1 MAATFK
7 PAVYPK
13 VQTVKE
19 VFERPCYGDVM
30 DTYTNCSRWIH
41 AESFEL
47 RGFVDG
53 QMDMENKR
61 SGDMVSVKSPA
72 DQHHVAKALPTVPE
86 DFRNALKS
94 SQAAQAAWA
103 GLEPQAR
110 CLHLYNMVR
119 SLQKHQT
126 SFAEMESMQSGKTL
140 PQATEETQ
148 QMVRY
153 LYHCAGQAMTLAER
167 FPASRPKG
175 VVLVYVE
182 DASATCPVS
191 AWRVGEVLA
200 TGNAILILAKSPF
213 CLVPLHLAEIASSG
227 GLPNGLINVL
237 VAPTKGTEDLLRA
250 EGIAHVHVVAKR
262 ERCRELRRALADT
275 LVPFSG
281 YWGVGRP
288 LAVVLEGAD
297 LHGAAASIAQCF
309 ALSNGK
315 GESCGVQVFVQECVY
330 AKFLPLL
337 RKEVHRL
344 RIGQANDRTQDMT
357 VVFSHDL
364 EEQPPLRK
372 MPYTELPDAELL
384 DVGGQEDQPPYP
396 PQPAMF
402 ADVAPSSPVV
412 TNNVGLPLVLVTQF
426 RTAKESVSLVNSA
439 VHHCEVSL
447 WTERTAAALELAAAY
462 KATTVFVN
470 SQGLRDASV
479 EFGSPSGIV
488 GGERGLATFI
498 KPAEGPAPIQRS
510 SSDLK
515 LEAFGTKTETLTLGP
530 SGISPA
536 SEGGDT
542 CTYKLF
548 YGGQQKRPL
557 SGVSNASN
565 SIDRRK
571 IGYVPEAGRKDVRE
585 AVQAALAGF
594 KTWSSRSA
602 HSRAQVLYYLAENL
616 SMRSAEMAHLI
627 RNTNNRSEYACKA
640 EVGACIRR
648 LFYWAAACDKDAG
661 SVRSTTIKGTVVRLN
676 EPLGVIGVVCS
687 DRQCLLSNFVSAM
700 AAALAAGNAV
710 VVLPCPERP
719 QAALRFCQ
727 ILETSDV
734 PAGVVNVLSAGDR
747 PILIR
752 ALAEHHEVASV
763 WYHGQWADHAAF
775 LEYAGAH
782 SDKLSWTFPMNDSN
796 DQDRH
801 WMGWQVAQHVT
812 RPKSLWMPAG
822 DTFAN

>member
-1 MAATFK
+1 MSHLQLLLA
-7 PAVYPK
+7 
-13 VQTVKE
+13 
-19 VFERPCYGDVM
+19 G
-30 DTYTNCSRWIH
+30 II
-41 AESFEL
+41 
-47 RGFVDG
+47 
-53 QMDMENKR
+53 
-61 SGDMVSVKSPA
+61 
-72 DQHHVAKALPTVPE
+72 
-86 DFRNALKS
+86 RNAKYHFKS
-94 SQAAQAAWA
+94 
-103 GLEPQAR
+103 
-110 CLHLYNMVR
+110 
-119 SLQKHQT
+119 
-126 SFAEMESMQSGKTL
+126 
-140 PQATEETQ
+140 
-148 QMVRY
+148 
-153 LYHCAGQAMTLAER
+153 
-167 FPASRPKG
+167 
-175 VVLVYVE
+175 VLV
-182 DASATCPVS
+182 
-191 AWRVGEVLA
+191 RHL
-200 TGNAILILAKSPF
+200 LAKLERKDLELNITIRVAIHF
-213 CLVPLHLAEIASSG
+213 IA
-227 GLPNGLINVL
+227 
-237 VAPTKGTEDLLRA
+237 
-250 EGIAHVHVVAKR
+250 
-262 ERCRELRRALADT
+262 
-275 LVPFSG
+275 
-281 YWGVGRP
+281 
-288 LAVVLEGAD
+288 
-297 LHGAAASIAQCF
+297 
-309 ALSNGK
+309 

-412 TNNVGLPLVLVTQF
+412 TNNVRWHSFYLSSLYYPFLLSKHGCSHCGPSLGAGDPVPHRQGVG
-426 RTAKESVSLVNSA
+426 VSGNSA

-462 KATTVFVN
+462 KATTVFIN

-571 IGYVPEAGRKDVRE
+571 ISYVPEAGRKDVRE

-700 AAALAAGNAV
+700 AAALAAGNASSSS
-710 VVLPCPERP
+710 LAQNGPRPPC
-719 QAALRFCQ
+719 
-727 ILETSDV
+727 D
-734 PAGVVNVLSAGDR
+734 SARWVG
-747 PILIR
+747 R
-752 ALAEHHEVASV
+752 ASSV
-763 WYHGQWADHAAF
+763 DAVKTGHF
-775 LEYAGAH
+775 
-782 SDKLSWTFPMNDSN
+782 M
-796 DQDRH
+796 
-801 WMGWQVAQHVT
+801 V
-812 RPKSLWMPAG
+812 
-822 DTFAN
+822 